1 MTTTRPLVSV
11 IIPTHNREDLLGRA
25 IRSVLAQSYRE
36 LELIVVDDASTDGTR
51 EVVEAFDDPRLR
63 YLRREQGGSAA
74 AARNAGLAIAKGELI
89 AFQDDDDIWLLE
101 KLEKQVP
108 HLLAQ
113 GEEVGLSVCSMIW
126 LTGKRE
132 AQFVGGEAAFRT
144 LDYRKG
150 KTGDEGL
157 IATPGWLVRRAA
169 LEAAGP
175 FDPEMRSWDDWEL
188 GLRLWQVCKFTHL
201 DEPLV
206 VQDRT
211 RGSLMI
217 YNTAAYASDME
228 VVMRKHGAF
237 WADKPEVL
245 SRHYYFIGNCHCRFG
260 NPQDGIPWLRR
271 AKSTRPW
278 SLKPRL
284 ALILASLGVFQLAV
298 DMLTALRRM
307 RKRLAR

>member
-51 EVVEAFDDPRLR
+51 EVVAAFDDPRLH

-169 LEAAGP
+169 LEAAGN

-217 YNTAAYASDME
+217 RNVQAFAGDMQTI
-228 VVMRKHGAF
+228 MRKHGQM
-237 WADKPEVL
+237 WAGQPVVL
-245 SRHYYFIGNCHCRFG
+245 SRHYYFIGNCYCRFG
-260 NPQDGIPWLRR
+260 GRADGIPWLRK
-271 AKSTRPW
+271 AVQARPGNW
-278 SLKPRL
+278 QARL
-284 ALILASLGVFQLAV
+284 GLWAARLNCYPLAV
-298 DMLTALRRM
+298 SLLTALRR
-307 RKRLAR
+307 LARKLR